1 MQVSAPASLPWALD
15 STPFYHLALLCLLS
29 EHVSLPG
36 MMMCNCLNLYYVP
49 YKSIR
54 SWEQS
59 LRVECPQYRGQYP
72 THVRYSINIG
82 SKAEKW
88 VNECWVFFKNT
99 KERSTSRNHRGYREE
114 HSLLENVAGV
124 LKEVKKDLGKR
135 EDREEKGS
143 CG

>member
-1 MQVSAPASLPWALD
+1 MS
-15 STPFYHLALLCLLS
+15 
-29 EHVSLPG
+29 
-36 MMMCNCLNLYYVP
+36 
-49 YKSIR
+49 
-54 SWEQS
+54 
-59 LRVECPQYRGQYP
+59 VEFC
-72 THVRYSINIG
+72 
-82 SKAEKW
+82 
-88 VNECWVFFKNT
+88 FKNT